1 MLILGTQSEVRFDA
15 ENHRY
20 WLGPRELKS
29 VSAVIRTVYSPKSWD
44 GVDPDVVDRA
54 RVRGEAVDKYLSA
67 YIANGNVVVPYGE
80 SDDVKERFEIAAR
93 LWDKAYPNGI
103 AVQVQPIVYSEE
115 DGIAGTAD
123 FIVDGETVVDLKNT
137 YRPEHSWK
145 LQIGA
150 YSAYSGARN
159 ARVLH
164 VSPKVHPGGGVW
176 LPYNVVDC
184 KAIWQDAVKWYKR
197 TLEMEHA

>member
-1 MLILGTQSEVRFDA
+1 MLIQGASQEVRFDA
-15 ENHRY
+15 EAHRY
-20 WLGPRELKS
+20 FLGSRELKS
-29 VSAVIRTVYSPKSWD
+29 VSAIIRTVYSPKSWD
-44 GVDPDVVDRA
+44 GVDPDVVEKA
-54 RVRGEAVDKYLSA
+54 RDRGERVDKYLSA
-67 YIANGNVVVPYGE
+67 YVGAGNVIIPYGE

-93 LWDKAYPNGI
+93 LWDQAYPNGI
-103 AVQVQPIVYSEE
+103 AVHVQHIVYSEE

-123 FIVDGETVVDLKNT
+123 FLVDGETIVDLKNT

-150 YSAYSGARN
+150 YSAYSGATN

-164 VSPKVHPGGGVW
+164 ISPKVHPSGGTW
-176 LPYNVVDC
+176 LKYNVADC

-197 TLEMEHA
+197 TLEMERG